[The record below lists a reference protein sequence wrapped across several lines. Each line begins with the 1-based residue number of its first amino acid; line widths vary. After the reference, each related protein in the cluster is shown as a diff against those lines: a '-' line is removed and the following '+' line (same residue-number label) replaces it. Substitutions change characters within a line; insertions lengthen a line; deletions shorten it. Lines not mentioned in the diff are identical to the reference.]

1 MQREECKSANEGR
14 GRERGCSKNIDLP
27 EVSEKKFS
35 KEGAEDSDSS
45 IEAE

>member
-14 GRERGCSKNIDLP
+14 GRGCSKNIDLP

-35 KEGAEDSDSS
+35 KEGAGDSDSS